1 MNSQRRRGR
10 ALAAGTLLTCLALT
24 LAACGGSSD
33 GSTSDAGSG
42 GSAGKTSLADL
53 KSDLAKFAD
62 KVTDLPKVTP
72 VADAKSLSG
81 KTIWW
86 IPLGTQVDA
95 SFGPTINEAFG
106 TVGVK
111 VHTCD
116 GKFLPTTV
124 ASCLEQAGNQK
135 ADAVVTGYVDYK
147 SVPTAFD
154 SLASKG
160 IPVLL
165 AGATNNSGKKQ
176 SAEFAFADTG
186 DIARQA
192 ARIQLESVITESDG
206 KAHVLWAGIDD
217 SAQLKAIT
225 GYAKSFVAD
234 NCPSCTW
241 DQITTTSASLNKLA
255 SQVGATLT
263 AKPNTDYV
271 VAQIDPEVPAVVQ
284 AIKASGKQGKVK
296 VIGSGP
302 LPDTLLLLQSG
313 DSPLAA
319 ISGSSLR
326 YEAWS
331 FTGSML
337 QMLTGEVPP
346 EQISTLHRLF
356 TAENS
361 KELAA
366 TPAAFATA
374 DWFADDAAV
383 VSSFTDAWGVS

>member
-1 MNSQRRRGR
+1 MYPQRRRGR
-10 ALAAGTLLTCLALT
+10 SLAAVTLTACLALT

-33 GSTSDAGSG
+33 SSTSSAGSG
-42 GSAGKTSLADL
+42 SSEGKSSLTELEADL
-53 KSDLAKFAD
+53 ATFAD
-62 KVTDLPKVTP
+62 PVTELPEVTP
-72 VADAKSLSG
+72 VADASSLSG
-81 KTIWW
+81 KTVWW

-95 SFGPTINEAFG
+95 SFGPTIKQAFDA
-106 TVGVK
+106 VGIT

-124 ASCLEQAGNQK
+124 ASCLDQAGNQK

-154 SLASKG
+154 SLTSKG

-176 SAEFAFADTG
+176 STDFAFADTG
-186 DIARQA
+186 DIAQQA
-192 ARIQLESVITESDG
+192 ARIQLESVITESKG
-206 KAHVLWAGIDD
+206 EAHVLWTGIDD

-225 GYAKSFVAD
+225 AYAKSFVAD

-241 DQITTTSASLNKLA
+241 DQITTTSASLSKLA

-263 AKPNTDYV
+263 AKPDTDYV
-271 VAQIDPEVPAVVQ
+271 VAQIDPAVPGIVQ
-284 AIKASGKQGKVK
+284 AIQASGKQDEIK

-302 LPDTLLLLQSG
+302 LPDTLLMLQSG

-337 QMLTGEVPP
+337 QMLTGTVPP

-356 TAENS
+356 TPENS
-361 KELAA
+361 KDLSA

>member
-1 MNSQRRRGR
+1 MYPQRRRGR
-10 ALAAGTLLTCLALT
+10 GLAAGTLLTGLALV
-24 LAACGGSSD
+24 LAACGSSSD
-33 GSTSDAGSG
+33 GSTASSGS
-42 GSAGKTSLADL
+42 SEGKSSLTELKADL
-53 KSDLAKFAD
+53 DGFAD
-62 KVTDLPKVTP
+62 TVTALPKVRP
-72 VADAKSLSG
+72 VADAASLTG

-95 SFGPTINEAFG
+95 SFGPTINQAFG
-106 TVGVK
+106 AVGIK

-124 ASCLEQAGNQK
+124 ASCLTQAGDQK

-154 SLASKG
+154 ALASKG

-165 AGATNNSGKKQ
+165 AGAANNSGKKQ
-176 SAEFAFADTG
+176 SADFAFADTG
-186 DIARQA
+186 DIAEQA

-241 DQITTTSASLNKLA
+241 NQITTTSASLNKLA
-255 SQVGATLT
+255 SQAGATLT
-263 AKPNTDYV
+263 AKPDTDYV
-271 VAQIDPEVPAVVQ
+271 VAQIDPEVPALVQ

-302 LPDTLLLLQSG
+302 LPDTLLMLQSG

-331 FTGSML
+331 FTGSAL
-337 QMLTGEVPP
+337 QMLTGKIPP

-356 TAENS
+356 TPENS
-361 KELAA
+361 KDLSA
-366 TPAAFATA
+366 TPDAFATA
-374 DWFADDAAV
+374 DWFANDADV
-383 VSSFTDAWGVS
+383 VKSFTDAWGVS

>member
-1 MNSQRRRGR
+1 MNSQRRCGRG
-10 ALAAGTLLTCLALT
+10 LAAGTVLSSLALV
-24 LAACGGSSD
+24 LAACGSTSD
-33 GSTSDAGSG
+33 GSGPDGGSG
-42 GSAGKTSLADL
+42 SDTKSSTVATMKTELAQL
-53 KSDLAKFAD
+53 EQV
-62 KVTDLPKVTP
+62 VTDLPAVTP
-72 VADAKSLSG
+72 VPDAGSVKG
-81 KTIWW
+81 KTVWW

-95 SFGPTINEAFG
+95 SFGPSINEAFAS
-106 TVGVK
+106 VGIT

-124 ASCLEQAGNQK
+124 ASCLEQAANQK

-154 SLASKG
+154 ALASKG

-165 AGATNNSGKKQ
+165 AGATNNSGKEQ
-176 SAEFAFADTG
+176 STEFAFADTA
-186 DIARQA
+186 DIAKRA
-192 ARIQLESVITESDG
+192 ARTQLEKAIADSDG
-206 KAHVLWAGIDD
+206 KGRLLWVGIED

-225 GYAKSFVAD
+225 SYAKSFVEKE
-234 NCPSCTW
+234 CSGCTW
-241 DQITTTSASLNKLA
+241 EQVTTTSASLNKLP

-263 AKPNTDYV
+263 ANPDVDQV
-271 VAQIDPEVPAVVQ
+271 VVQIDPAVPGVIQ
-284 AIKASGKQGKVK
+284 AIKTSGKQDDVS

-302 LPDTLLLLQSG
+302 LPDTLLTLQSG
-313 DSPLAA
+313 DSPLSA

-337 QMLTGEVPP
+337 QMLTGTVPP
-346 EQISTLHRLF
+346 GQITTLHRLF
-356 TAENS
+356 TPENA
-361 KELAA
+361 KGLKA
-366 TPAAFATA
+366 TPAGFATA